1 MAWVTGAAR
10 QESSNSGSSSS
21 PGRMLTVLPIL
32 GSNLLKIMKDTKGN
46 RMKVLK
52 TLQMMAH
59 KAMWQMVAHKA
70 KEEGRIPEFRKG
82 APLLALTS
90 DPEPGID

>member
-21 PGRMLTVLPIL
+21 PGRMLTVLPTL

-59 KAMWQMVAHKA
+59 KAIWQMVAHKA
-70 KEEGRIPEFRKG
+70 KEGGLPLF
-82 APLLALTS
+82 LLALTS